1 MGKTM
6 KGILLLLLVLAVT
19 FGTEVCCQAPLLLS
33 GEKGVTALDLSGV
46 TLSEAVVSSGDET
59 FPEDEYDDAWDE
71 WADEEWDESA
81 GDDMP
86 MDDELPDEDAADSLT
101 AQNGQ
106 SITLPV
112 GGFVQ
117 TLTLTGEVSTENAA
131 YTVQC
136 LLPDGSVWQMESF
149 FWVMDGDSRDSV
161 NIGRRV
167 DSVTLTFPESSFT
180 LQAAEK
186 DNRFKLDPYRMLLIS
201 LTTLGAGLLILCRR
215 EIGRKAELGFLI
227 VALCAGLILSIG
239 QPAVTGNTYD
249 DEIHYG
255 RIAALSHGTPGYLTA
270 AESLL
275 TERGFSVVYDEA
287 YHYEADTLQDQQRVM
302 AAMNRAGEDQT
313 AAVDV
318 PLHLAFSD
326 TGYVLQALGHAL
338 ARLLGLPLSAQLTMA
353 RVFNML
359 GYVLLCYLGI
369 RSVKR
374 FKIALSAIALMP
386 TPMFSACSLTYDA
399 TINALCLL
407 GTALVVDAI
416 LDRETRL
423 KWQRGLGILLALV
436 LGAISKVVYAPLLLL
451 VLLLPRKKFDSNA
464 ARVWYKTL
472 AVALCILMVL
482 TMVLSVSGGAVT
494 LTDSRGDAADSAG
507 QISYLMHHPVTYLVT
522 FLRTIWTGFEGYFLT
537 GTRTDLGYSG
547 AALST
552 TVALLSLMLIIFAVV
567 TDHDPSLPGRMNWK
581 QRTAMLVV
589 AMLTIGMTFT
599 TMYVAY
605 TAVGADYISGVQG
618 RYLIPVLPLLVM
630 LCSPEGI
637 HNRMN
642 RTAWHTT
649 FFLLSGAVLLNV
661 CWQIM
666 GRYSL

>member
-1 MGKTM
+1 MRKTM
-6 KGILLLLLVLAVT
+6 KWILLLLLVLAVT

-33 GEKGVTALDLSGV
+33 GEKGVTALDLSGM
-46 TLSEAVVSSGDET
+46 TLSEAAA
-59 FPEDEYDDAWDE
+59 PEDEYDDTWDAWDDGS
-71 WADEEWDESA
+71 WDEEWDESA
-81 GDDMP
+81 EDDMP
-86 MDDELPDEDAADSLT
+86 MDDELPGEDVTDSLA
-101 AQNGQ
+101 AQAGQ

-117 TLTLTGEVSTENAA
+117 TLTLTGEVGTENAA

-136 LLPDGSVWQMESF
+136 ALMDGSAWSTESF
-149 FWVMDGDSRDSV
+149 FWVVDGDSRDSV
-161 NIGRRV
+161 HIGREV

-186 DNRFKLDPYRMLLIS
+186 DNGFQLDPYRMLLTS
-201 LTTLGAGLLILCRR
+201 LTTLGAGLLILLRR
-215 EIGRKAELGFLI
+215 EIGQKAELGFLI
-227 VALCAGLILSIG
+227 VALCAGVILSIG

-255 RIAALSHGTPGYLTA
+255 RIAALAHGKPGYLTA

-287 YHYEADTLQDQQRVM
+287 YHYEADTLQDQRRVM
-302 AAMNRAGEDQT
+302 AALDRAGEDQA

-326 TGYVLQALGHAL
+326 TGYVLQALGYAL
-338 ARLLGLPLSAQLTMA
+338 ARWIGLPLSAQLTMA

-359 GYVLLCYLGI
+359 GYVLAVYLGI

-386 TPMFSACSLTYDA
+386 TPMFLACSLTYDA

-407 GTALVVDAI
+407 GTALAVDAI
-416 LDRETRL
+416 LDRDTRL
-423 KWQRGLGILLALV
+423 KWQRGVGIMLALV

-451 VLLLPRKKFDSNA
+451 VLLLPRSKFDSRG
-464 ARVWYKTL
+464 ARVWYKAM

-482 TMVLSVSGGAVT
+482 TMVLSVSDGAVT

-507 QISYLMHHPVTYLVT
+507 QISYLVHHPLTYLVT
-522 FLRTIWTGFEGYFLT
+522 FLRTVWTGFEGYFLT
-537 GTRTDLGYSG
+537 GTRTNLGYSG

-552 TVALLSLMLIIFAVV
+552 TVSLLSLMLIIFAVV
-567 TDHDPSLPGRMNWK
+567 TDHDPDLSRRMNWK

-589 AMLTIGMTFT
+589 AMLAIGMTFT

-618 RYLIPVLPLLVM
+618 RYLIPVLPLLVT
-630 LCSPEGI
+630 LCSPDGI
-637 HNRMN
+637 RNRMN
-642 RTAWHTT
+642 KTAWHTT

-661 CWQIM
+661 CWQII